1 MDRRLLG
8 DDAALLGATHSLVGH
23 LLVLLDHVHA
33 LDNDLVGRR
42 VGRDDRAARA
52 LVLAGRD
59 HHVVTLF
66 DLHLEHLRRQRDDP
80 HETLLP
86 QLTAYR
92 AEDASAARIPAVPD
106 EDSGVLVEA
115 DVGTVCAAALL
126 AGTHHDRLDDVALLD
141 ASPGQRVLDG
151 RHDDVTDARVSP
163 AAAAEHADAQNLLGT
178 RVVGDLKPRLLLD
191 HVNSC
196 FVTPVFPPAIRYYY
210 LARSR
215 ISATRHRLVAESG
228 RVSISSTRSPTPHSF
243 FSSCALYFLVRRMT
257 LPYLGCFTRSST
269 ATTTVLSILS
279 LTTRPARVFREP
291 RCSAASSATVSAGLV
306 LTSRSL
312 RRPQSRPRRR

>member
-42 VGRDDRAARA
+42 VGRDDRSACA
-52 LVLAGRD
+52 LVLAGHD

-66 DLHLEHLRRQRDDP
+66 DLHLEHLRRQRDVP
-80 HETLLP
+80 HEALLP
-86 QLTAYR
+86 QLTANR
-92 AEDASAARIPAVPD
+92 AEDAGATRISAVPD
-106 EDSGVLVEA
+106 QDGGVLVEA

-126 AGTHHDRLDDVALLD
+126 AGTYYDRLDDVALLD

-163 AAAAEHADAQNLLGT
+163 AAAAEHADAQDLLGT

-196 FVTPVFPPAIRYYY
+196 FVTPAFPAGDR
-210 LARSR
+210 
-215 ISATRHRLVAESG
+215 
-228 RVSISSTRSPTPHSF
+228 
-243 FSSCALYFLVRRMT
+243 FL
-257 LPYLGCFTRSST
+257 LLLGS
-269 ATTTVLSILS
+269 
-279 LTTRPARVFREP
+279 
-291 RCSAASSATVSAGLV
+291 
-306 LTSRSL
+306 
-312 RRPQSRPRRR
+312 